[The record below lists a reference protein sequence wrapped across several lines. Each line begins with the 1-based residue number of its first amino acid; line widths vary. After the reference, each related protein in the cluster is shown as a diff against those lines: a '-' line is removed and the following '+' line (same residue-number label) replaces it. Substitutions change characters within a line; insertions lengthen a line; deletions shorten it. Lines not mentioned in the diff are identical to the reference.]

1 MLAQR
6 ILKKICQL
14 DCDARLALGGMPPS
28 LRMHVAALS
37 RAPCRA
43 ADRASS
49 YVTQHSA
56 HCGPGWQSQSHIK
69 LKLAALPVCAGT
81 LGAKIMQH

>member
-1 MLAQR
+1 VLAQR
-6 ILKKICQL
+6 ILKKICQV

-49 YVTQHSA
+49 YVESRNMPHTVDRVGNHNHTSSSIWL
-56 HCGPGWQSQSHIK
+56 HCLFAQGH
-69 LKLAALPVCAGT
+69 LERR
-81 LGAKIMQH
+81 